1 MKKRYFKVLSFVLA
15 LMCFFTVANVNGLG
29 YTYDHKGNVIYSTEG
44 LTVNQTPYI
53 YSDLGIDNMGKLNN
67 PTDLF
72 IYEHHFTREKIIYL
86 LDGGNANSSIPSTL
100 FVLNE
105 NLQKTEEYNYFIY
118 DPADFTDEELMNIK
132 SLGKAVVKGSS
143 APSTPEGTPEG
154 GDENTG
160 NGENQGGE
168 GNAPAGQNEGDDSLV
183 DENGLLK
190 QHNEFTSVAEL
201 RKNSLAK
208 LYILGA
214 NAVYRSYKRNSLP
227 YTDYLYICDTGNN
240 QVLVVDYESYD
251 ATHKTFKIV
260 DIITSPKEE
269 LGEAQFRPSKTI
281 VDAAGRI
288 YVIATDVRE
297 GIMEF
302 SAEGDFNRYIGT
314 NYVKMS
320 AWDIF
325 WRNFSTESQLAGT
338 DLILQT
344 SFTGMAYKNNMIY
357 ATSYAI
363 QSNGQITDDKN
374 MIKKI
379 NPSGKDVLRRNGY
392 TIPMGDFKYHKSND
406 GYAYNPSN
414 LECIA
419 VNEYGVYTVVD
430 SNRDRLFTYDNEGN
444 LLYISGGTGTQIDK
458 ISSPKAIQY
467 LGENL
472 LVLDSDKKAIIVFE
486 PTDIAKVI
494 NSAIKCEYE
503 GRVDDEYIDGQLY
516 YGAAHYWEQV
526 IELNANY
533 EYAYVG
539 IGKKYM
545 NAKDYKQAMYYFELG
560 FDADYYG
567 KAYKQYRDSLIKE
580 YFAPVAITAFVL
592 ITGLVI
598 YKKIRRKKLGIKDEE
613 MTGIGDE

>member
-1 MKKRYFKVLSFVLA
+1 MKKRYFKILSFILA
-15 LMCFFTVANVNGLG
+15 AMCFFTVANVNGLG

-53 YSDLGIDNMGKLNN
+53 YSDLGIDSMGKLNN

-72 IYEHHFTREKIIYL
+72 IYDHHETGEKIIYL
-86 LDGGNANSSIPSTL
+86 LDGGNAKSNTPSTL
-100 FVLNE
+100 FVLNDQ
-105 NLQKTEEYNYFIY
+105 LKMQEEYNYFVY
-118 DPADFTDEELMNIK
+118 DPANFTDDELKAIK
-132 SLGKAVVKGSS
+132 SLGKVVVTGTGSS
-143 APSTPEGTPEG
+143 TSPEDTPEG
-154 GDENTG
+154 G
-160 NGENQGGE
+160 E
-168 GNAPAGQNEGDDSLV
+168 GSLV
-183 DENGLLK
+183 DENGLPY
-190 QHNEFTSVAEL
+190 QTNEFASIDEIRQYDLV
-201 RKNSLAK
+201 K

-251 ATHKTFKIV
+251 ETLKTFEIV
-260 DIITSPKEE
+260 DIITSPTEE
-269 LGEAQFRPSKTI
+269 LGTAQFRPSKTI

-302 SAEGDFNRYIGT
+302 SAEGEFNRYIGT

-338 DLILQT
+338 NLILQT

-363 QSNGQITDDKN
+363 QSDGQITDDKN

-414 LECIA
+414 LECIT

-472 LVLDSDKKAIIVFE
+472 LVLDSDKKAIIIFE

-494 NSAIKCEYE
+494 NQAIKCEFE
-503 GRVDDEYIDGQLY
+503 GRVADEYINGELH

-545 NAKDYKQAMYYFELG
+545 NEKDYEQAMYYFELG
-560 FDADYYG
+560 FDAEYYG
-567 KAYKQYRDSLIKE
+567 KAYKQYRDGLIKE
-580 YFAPVAITAFVL
+580 YFAPVVITLFVL
-592 ITGLVI
+592 IVGWVI
-598 YKKIRRKKLGIKDEE
+598 YQKIRRKKLGIKDEE

>member
-1 MKKRYFKVLSFVLA
+1 MKKRYIKILSFILA
-15 LMCFFTVANVNGLG
+15 LLSFWTVATVDGLG

-44 LTVNQTPYI
+44 LTANQTPYI
-53 YSDLGIDNMGKLNN
+53 YSDFGIEDMNKLSN

-72 IYEHHFTREKIIYL
+72 VYDHHETGEKILYL
-86 LDGGNANSSIPSTL
+86 LDGGNAKNNIPSRL
-100 FVLNE
+100 FVMNDQLKVQQEFDHFVYNPNNFDDE
-105 NLQKTEEYNYFIY
+105 TLKAMKSFGKPVIGEREEGIEVTKDANGVASIDSGFTNL
-118 DPADFTDEELMNIK
+118 EELK
-132 SLGKAVVKGSS
+132 SQELVSLYLLGSS
-143 APSTPEGTPEG
+143 S
-154 GDENTG
+154 
-160 NGENQGGE
+160 
-168 GNAPAGQNEGDDSLV
+168 
-183 DENGLLK
+183 
-190 QHNEFTSVAEL
+190 
-201 RKNSLAK
+201 
-208 LYILGA
+208 
-214 NAVYRSYKRNSLP
+214 VYRSYKRNSLP
-227 YTDYLYICDTGNN
+227 YTDYMYICDTGNN
-240 QVLVVDYESYD
+240 QVLVIDYESYD
-251 ATHKTFKIV
+251 SNLGTFEIV
-260 DIITSPKEE
+260 GIITSPTEE
-269 LGEAQFRPSKTI
+269 LGSALFRPSKTI

-302 SAEGDFNRYIGT
+302 SAEGKFNRYIGT
-314 NYVKMS
+314 NYVKLT
-320 AWDIF
+320 AWEIF
-325 WRNFSTESQLAGT
+325 WRNFSTESQLSGNN
-338 DLILQT
+338 LILQT
-344 SFTGMAYKNNMIY
+344 SFTGMAYRNNMIY
-357 ATSYAI
+357 ATSYAVMDG
-363 QSNGQITDDKN
+363 NNITDDKN

-392 TIPMGDFKYHKSND
+392 TIPMGDFKYHRSRD
-406 GYAYNPSN
+406 GYPYNPSN
-414 LECIA
+414 LECIS

-472 LVLDSDKKAIIVFE
+472 LVLDSDKKAIIIFE

-494 NSAIKCEYE
+494 NQAVKCEYE
-503 GRVDDEYIDGQLY
+503 GRVNDEYINGELH

-545 NAKDYKQAMYYFELG
+545 NEKKFKDAMYYFELG

-567 KAYKQYRDSLIKE
+567 KAYKQYRDGLIKE
-580 YFAPVAITAFVL
+580 YFAPVAIVAFVL
-592 ITGLVI
+592 IIGWI
-598 YKKIRRKKLGIKDEE
+598 IFSKIRKKKLGIKEEE